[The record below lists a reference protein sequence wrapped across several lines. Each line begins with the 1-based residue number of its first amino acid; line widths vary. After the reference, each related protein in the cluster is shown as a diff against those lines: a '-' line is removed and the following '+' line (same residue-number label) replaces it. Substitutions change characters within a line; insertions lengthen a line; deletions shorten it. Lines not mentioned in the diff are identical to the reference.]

1 MKKHDNKKNIFI
13 FLTIIFAT
21 FIAFFFVEIFFILN
35 KNKFPSFGWQNNNI
49 LSKKIKKCKKML
61 KPKIAVFGDSMVEYY
76 GNSNSNLVRVLQKE
90 LPIYDI
96 CNFAMAGTDI
106 TAYVS
111 RFNATL
117 DSELEVKYAIFYLY
131 EGNDFQDHFY
141 PENSIKYKETLNYDP
156 KKTKDR
162 NLGLF
167 RNFVKSTYTINIFY
181 RYVFKRF
188 FPFEPINEEYIIDF
202 YNDYK
207 LSSNVNLENAL
218 ERFNNTPQK
227 NIDLFTQ
234 GIFNRSLYLT
244 ALLRPDYYN
253 EIHSPSNKEFLRQK
267 KVAFHHINYLKN
279 KCKKHNIGCF
289 FFIIP
294 EENFVSRESQK
305 LYHDFY
311 RFEKINVFG
320 LSKIADSLI
329 SNYEYIFY
337 PKDIL
342 NGEDYLELDGHL
354 KKSGNVKI
362 AKFTKNILET
372 IISIKSQ

>member
-1 MKKHDNKKNIFI
+1 MKKIYSFFLKIIFI
-13 FLTIIFAT
+13 T
-21 FIAFFFVEIFFILN
+21 FITFFFVEIFFILN

-76 GNSNSNLVRVLQKE
+76 GAFNSNLVRVLQKE
-90 LPIYDI
+90 LPTYNI
-96 CNFAMAGTDI
+96 CNFAIAGTNI
-106 TAYVS
+106 TTYVS

-162 NLGLF
+162 KLGLF

-188 FPFEPINEEYIIDF
+188 FPHKPINEEYIIDH
-202 YNDYK
+202 YNDRK
-207 LSSNVNLENAL
+207 LASNVSLENAL
-218 ERFNNTPQK
+218 ERFNNTPRESL
-227 NIDLFTQ
+227 DLFTQ
-234 GIFNRSLYLT
+234 GIANRSTYLT
-244 ALLRPDYYN
+244 AILRPNYFN
-253 EIHSPSNKEFLRQK
+253 EIHSPSNEEFLRQK

-279 KCKKHNIGCF
+279 KCKKYNIGCF

-294 EENFVSRESQK
+294 PSAFVSRKVQK
-305 LYHDFY
+305 LYRDFF
-311 RFEKINVFG
+311 RFEKIDVFG
-320 LSKIADSLI
+320 ISKIANSLI

-337 PKDIL
+337 PKGIL

-372 IISIKSQ
+372 IITIKSQ